1 MFRQQVGL
9 IDCNNF
15 FVSCERLFRPDLRTK
30 PVVVLS
36 SNDGCVVAR
45 SQEIKDKGI
54 PMGVPYF
61 QVKDILSE
69 IGAVAF
75 SSHFALYRDISRRV
89 FNVVKQRLGSIEQYS
104 IDECFFLV
112 EPDQAQVVAEELR
125 TLVYQEVG
133 IPVSVGIGQ
142 SRTQAKYASKLAKKS
157 GGVKVVSKADWAER
171 QTQIPLGEIWGV
183 GSARTRAF
191 TERGLRT
198 VGDYLNLPRALARQL
213 FGVEG
218 ERLWSE
224 LKGESSTVLSRAHEP
239 QKSLMSTR
247 SFANETT
254 NKTTVL
260 EALRYHLH
268 EIVADLHDMQ
278 AVATSIRVLAYPS
291 RFSDYVLQGMSV
303 EIVLPVP
310 SNNLFVLEKYIL
322 AAVEKHWRPG
332 VPYKKAGIVANIK
345 PNVGQTDTLFPS
357 QSEAKTNGLTQTLL
371 QINRRQGRGAIRLG
385 AVSTKKMLW
394 QSRTDALSPDYTT
407 SWKCLCSVKA

>member
-1 MFRQQVGL
+1 
-9 IDCNNF
+9 
-15 FVSCERLFRPDLRTK
+15 
-30 PVVVLS
+30 
-36 SNDGCVVAR
+36 VVAR

-112 EPDQAQVVAEELR
+112 DPQDAQTVAEELR

-142 SRTQAKYASKLAKKS
+142 SKTQAKYASKLAKKS
-157 GGVKVVSKADWAER
+157 DGVHVMNPGEWLQR
-171 QTQIPLGEIWGV
+171 QTGIPLGEIWGV
-183 GSARTRAF
+183 GSARTRKFA
-191 TERGLRT
+191 ERELHT
-198 VGDYLNLPRALARQL
+198 VGDYLTLPRALARQL

-224 LKGESSTVLSRAHEP
+224 LKGESASVLLKSQEA

-254 NKTTVL
+254 KKATVL

-310 SNNLFVLEKYIL
+310 SDNLFVLERHIL
-322 AAVEKHWRPG
+322 YAVEKNWLPG
-332 VPYKKAGIVANIK
+332 VPYKKAGIVANLK
-345 PNVGQTDTLFPS
+345 PNVGQTGTLFPD
-357 QSEAKTNGLTQTLL
+357 QAEQRTRELTETLL
-371 QINRRQGRGAIRLG
+371 QINKSEGRGAIRLG
-385 AVSTKKMLW
+385 SVAANKMLW

-407 SWKCLCSVKA
+407 NWKCLCEVKA